1 MSKEQKFCPLSMSA
15 PADIPILKYQEEAC
29 AWWDEDAQACAILT
43 LARSIRKV
51 TKNGR

>member
-1 MSKEQKFCPLSMSA
+1 MNKERKLCPLSMSA
-15 PADIPILKYQEEAC
+15 PGDVPILKCQEEVCAC
-29 AWWDEDAQACAILT
+29 WDEDAQACAILA